1 MSHEPPKSAID
12 EFKGKQGLTRLINA
26 LGYSKDGLA
35 AAWKNEAAFREEVLL
50 AAVAFPLAF
59 YLGQTGIERA
69 LLAGSILFILIV
81 EILNSA
87 VEAVVDKASPEK
99 HELAKRAKDMGSAAV
114 LLQIHADR
122 NGSKSAGSV
131 FPRMRNIKTD
141 LRMPRQVR
149 FSVRIP
155 FDRYLFSIQ
164 PILFLHSHPEQLPSA
179 LREFPFQLFFFALR
193 LCNFF
198 QINYRLLHPAS
209 PSS

>member
-35 AAWKNEAAFREEVLL
+35 AAWKNEAACREEVLL

-114 LLQIHADR
+114 LL
-122 NGSKSAGSV
+122 S
-131 FPRMRNIKTD
+131 
-141 LRMPRQVR
+141 
-149 FSVRIP
+149 
-155 FDRYLFSIQ
+155 
-164 PILFLHSHPEQLPSA
+164 
-179 LREFPFQLFFFALR
+179 
-193 LCNFF
+193 
-198 QINYRLLHPAS
+198 LLNAAVIWACVLWR
-209 PSS
+209 

>member
-1 MSHEPPKSAID
+1 MSHEPPKSAIG

-114 LLQIHADR
+114 LL
-122 NGSKSAGSV
+122 S
-131 FPRMRNIKTD
+131 
-141 LRMPRQVR
+141 
-149 FSVRIP
+149 
-155 FDRYLFSIQ
+155 
-164 PILFLHSHPEQLPSA
+164 
-179 LREFPFQLFFFALR
+179 
-193 LCNFF
+193 
-198 QINYRLLHPAS
+198 LLNAAVIWACVLWR
-209 PSS
+209 

>member
-26 LGYSKDGLA
+26 LGYSKDGLS

-50 AAVAFPLAF
+50 AAVTLPLAF

-81 EILNSA
+81 EILISA

-114 LLQIHADR
+114 LL
-122 NGSKSAGSV
+122 S
-131 FPRMRNIKTD
+131 
-141 LRMPRQVR
+141 
-149 FSVRIP
+149 
-155 FDRYLFSIQ
+155 
-164 PILFLHSHPEQLPSA
+164 
-179 LREFPFQLFFFALR
+179 
-193 LCNFF
+193 
-198 QINYRLLHPAS
+198 LLNAAVIWACVLWR
-209 PSS
+209 

>member
-1 MSHEPPKSAID
+1 MNDFE

-114 LLQIHADR
+114 LL
-122 NGSKSAGSV
+122 S
-131 FPRMRNIKTD
+131 
-141 LRMPRQVR
+141 
-149 FSVRIP
+149 
-155 FDRYLFSIQ
+155 
-164 PILFLHSHPEQLPSA
+164 
-179 LREFPFQLFFFALR
+179 
-193 LCNFF
+193 
-198 QINYRLLHPAS
+198 LLNAAVIWACVLWR
-209 PSS
+209 